1 MYRLKSRIDLISAR
15 RAYSAAFS
23 SQSLKILVCAGTG
36 CVAGG
41 SLDIYAR
48 LKELIDEKGLYC
60 QVELDHEHH
69 SHGHDGCD
77 SSNVKT
83 VGLKKSGC
91 HGFCEMGPLVRIEPY
106 GYLYTKVKLEDC
118 EEIVEKTV
126 MNGEIVERLSY
137 HKDGVSYP
145 RQEDIPF
152 YKKQTR
158 LVLEHCGHIDATSLP
173 EYLAIGGYS
182 AFEKVLFD
190 MTPDSVIKLMEDSGL
205 RGRGGG
211 GYPTGKNWAQVARQ
225 KAEQKYIVCNGD
237 EGDPG
242 AFMDRSVMEGDPH
255 RMIEGMMIAG
265 IACGATEGYIYVRA
279 EYPLAVER
287 LKMAIEQDTSA
298 GLLGDNILGSGKR
311 FHLHINRGAG
321 AFVCGEGS
329 ALTASIEGKRGMPR
343 VKPPRTVEHGLF
355 DCPTVLNNVET
366 FANVAPIINNGIE
379 WFRSFGT
386 PTSPGTK
393 AFALTG
399 NISNTGLIEVP
410 MGTTL
415 REVIFDIGGG
425 MRGGAKFKAVQ
436 IGGPSG
442 GCLTFAEDH
451 LDMPLDFDSLKKAG
465 AMIGSGGLVVM
476 DDSTCMVEV
485 ARFFM
490 HFTQNESCGKCV
502 PCREG
507 TRRMLEILERIV
519 AGNGREEDIDLL
531 LELADTISSTAL
543 CGLGKTAGNPVVST
557 IRNFREEYLA
567 HVRDKYC
574 PTHNCSKLRRI
585 YIDPE
590 VCKGCSKCARS
601 CPVNAISGVI
611 RQPFTIDAAKCVKC
625 GACIENCSFGAV
637 KEA

>member
-1 MYRLKSRIDLISAR
+1 MLKSRQELIDIRKEYAKYLTA
-15 RAYSAAFS
+15 
-23 SQSLKILVCAGTG
+23 QQHKILVCAGTG
-36 CVAGG
+36 CIASG
-41 SLDIYAR
+41 SLKVYAEFKR
-48 LKELIDEKGLYC
+48 LLEQKGLPC
-60 QVELDHEHH
+60 LVELKKENEENGI
-69 SHGHDGCD
+69 SVKKTGCQ
-77 SSNVKT
+77 
-83 VGLKKSGC
+83 GL
-91 HGFCEMGPLVRIEPY
+91 CEMGPLVTIEPE
-106 GYLYTKVKLEDC
+106 GFLYMKVQVSDC
-118 EEIVEKTV
+118 EEIIEKTV
-126 MNGEIVERLSY
+126 LNGEHIARLAFQKGGIVRKKQS
-137 HKDGVSYP
+137 
-145 RQEDIPF
+145 DIP
-152 YKKQTR
+152 YYQKQTR
-158 LVLEHCGHIDATSLP
+158 IMLEHCGHIDATSIK
-173 EYLAIGGYS
+173 EYIAVGGYT
-182 AFEKVLFD
+182 AFEKALFE
-190 MTPDSVIKLMEDSGL
+190 MGPDDIVKTISDSNL

-211 GYPTGKNWAQVARQ
+211 GFPTGRKWSQVARQ
-225 KAEQKYIVCNGD
+225 KSPIKYIVCNGD

-242 AFMDRSVMEGDPH
+242 AFMDCSVMEGDPH
-255 RMIEGMMIAG
+255 RMLEGMMIAG
-265 IACGATEGYIYVRA
+265 RACGAHDGYIYVRA
-279 EYPLAVER
+279 EYPMAVER
-287 LKMAIEQDTSA
+287 LKNAIAQAEEM
-298 GLLGDNILGSGKR
+298 GLLGENILGSGFD
-311 FHLHINRGAG
+311 FHMHINKGAG

-329 ALTASIEGKRGMPR
+329 ALTASIEGKRGFPR

-355 DCPTVLNNVET
+355 NEPTVLNNVET
-366 FANVAPIINNGIE
+366 FANVPLIISNGADWYKTIGPE
-379 WFRSFGT
+379 N
-386 PTSPGTK
+386 SPGTK

-399 NISNTGLIEVP
+399 NIENTGLIEVP

-415 REVIFDIGGG
+415 EEVIYGVGGG
-425 MRGGAKFKAVQ
+425 MRGGSEFKAVQ

-442 GCLTFAEDH
+442 CLTTEH
-451 LDMPLDFDSLKKAG
+451 LKIPLDFDSLKKVG
-465 AMIGSGGLVVM
+465 AMIGSGGMVVM
-476 DDSTCMVEV
+476 DSKTCMVEV

-490 HFTQNESCGKCV
+490 SFTQNESCGKCV

>member
-118 EEIVEKTV
+118 EDIVEKTV

-211 GYPTGKNWAQVARQ
+211 GYPTGKKWAQVARQ
-225 KAEQKYIVCNGD
+225 KAEQK
-237 EGDPG
+237 
-242 AFMDRSVMEGDPH
+242 
-255 RMIEGMMIAG
+255 
-265 IACGATEGYIYVRA
+265 
-279 EYPLAVER
+279 
-287 LKMAIEQDTSA
+287 
-298 GLLGDNILGSGKR
+298 
-311 FHLHINRGAG
+311 
-321 AFVCGEGS
+321 
-329 ALTASIEGKRGMPR
+329 
-343 VKPPRTVEHGLF
+343 
-355 DCPTVLNNVET
+355 
-366 FANVAPIINNGIE
+366 
-379 WFRSFGT
+379 
-386 PTSPGTK
+386 
-393 AFALTG
+393 
-399 NISNTGLIEVP
+399 
-410 MGTTL
+410 
-415 REVIFDIGGG
+415 
-425 MRGGAKFKAVQ
+425 
-436 IGGPSG
+436 
-442 GCLTFAEDH
+442 
-451 LDMPLDFDSLKKAG
+451 
-465 AMIGSGGLVVM
+465 
-476 DDSTCMVEV
+476 
-485 ARFFM
+485 
-490 HFTQNESCGKCV
+490 
-502 PCREG
+502 
-507 TRRMLEILERIV
+507 
-519 AGNGREEDIDLL
+519 
-531 LELADTISSTAL
+531 
-543 CGLGKTAGNPVVST
+543 
-557 IRNFREEYLA
+557 
-567 HVRDKYC
+567 
-574 PTHNCSKLRRI
+574 
-585 YIDPE
+585 
-590 VCKGCSKCARS
+590 
-601 CPVNAISGVI
+601 
-611 RQPFTIDAAKCVKC
+611 
-625 GACIENCSFGAV
+625 
-637 KEA
+637 